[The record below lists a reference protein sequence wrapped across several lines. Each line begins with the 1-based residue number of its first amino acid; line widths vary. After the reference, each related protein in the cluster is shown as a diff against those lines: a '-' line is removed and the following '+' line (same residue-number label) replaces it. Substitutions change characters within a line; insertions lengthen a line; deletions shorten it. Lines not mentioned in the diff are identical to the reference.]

1 MHDHLEEGDGGDAD
15 ILEVVG
21 VFAPWVSFL
30 DGFLLFGVVAV
41 EGVAVGV
48 DELDGVLELCV

>member
-15 ILEVVG
+15 VLEVARVLLPGFG
-21 VFAPWVSFL
+21 VA
-30 DGFLLFGVVAV
+30 DGFLFGVVVGV

-48 DELDGVLELCV
+48 D